1 MRLTKILVILLI
13 VVCVADAQRRR
24 NRNKNR
30 NKGGPSC
37 HLKDAEKC
45 LDSLSALGKNK
56 NPTAIIATSAGLD
69 KLCSTI
75 KKDFMGCL
83 RNFFKKCGTP
93 LHREVLGLILDQ
105 AQSHTNKFCDNGPE
119 REKFLKSSPCLHEKV
134 LSQKPM
140 KENCNNRYLATLNK
154 VSSNNLK
161 EGEDST
167 LGVCCGYRFW
177 EDCSKNLIKSECGD
191 SGIEAFDH
199 LISKGFVGLPDLTCP
214 RDLFVF
220 TSKECQGILAPKGKK
235 VNLKEVGVGKYNV
248 ANMFSWL
255 FAA

>member
-1 MRLTKILVILLI
+1 L
-13 VVCVADAQRRR
+13 
-24 NRNKNR
+24 
-30 NKGGPSC
+30 
-37 HLKDAEKC
+37 
-45 LDSLSALGKNK
+45 KNK
-56 NPTAIIATSAGLD
+56 N
-69 KLCSTI
+69 
-75 KKDFMGCL
+75 
-83 RNFFKKCGTP
+83 
-93 LHREVLGLILDQ
+93 E
-105 AQSHTNKFCDNGPE
+105 
-119 REKFLKSSPCLHEKV
+119 
-134 LSQKPM
+134 
-140 KENCNNRYLATLNK
+140 

-177 EDCSKNLIKSECGD
+177 EDCSKNLVKSECGD
-191 SGIEAFDH
+191 SGIEVFDH

-220 TSKECQGILAPKGKK
+220 TSKECQSILAPKDKK